1 MEDSGSFDPGSNPGG
16 VTLKLQYR
24 YKSLIYDGI
33 FLLHTKT
40 HKSMMW
46 FWHLFYH
53 NLQVPGYVC

>member
-1 MEDSGSFDPGSNPGG
+1 
-16 VTLKLQYR
+16 
-24 YKSLIYDGI
+24 LIYDGI